1 MFDVLPPGEPDGP
14 GGSGGSGESGFGQF
28 GNLGELRALARNAA
42 GTDLTSCAGDDL
54 IEAFAGLEAAGRAL
68 DAARAHVAAELHRR
82 GVTEQVDGLRT
93 PAALGWRH
101 GLPRPDTGALVA
113 AGTFLDRHPVID
125 RALVDGAVS
134 FAHVRLLAR
143 LHTPRTAATIELI
156 QEQLVTLAR
165 GVRFETW
172 ARDVRSLLAHADA
185 DGTEPPAPGDNH
197 LALTPTGD
205 GAVVLHGELVG
216 EWAVEFRAA
225 LDAEADRLFHRLAS
239 DATTTGEPLLLRRP
253 QLLAL
258 ALVELT
264 RSGRAATSTAGPAP
278 ADVTIVLTTPA
289 ELPAHL
295 EGPVADETGAGWL
308 TRLTAHTLD
317 RTRLHHSTA
326 ALLTCD
332 ARHRILVEA
341 FTGETLALGRS
352 RRLATPA
359 QRHAAAVR
367 YGGCCFPGCDAPPN
381 WCELHH
387 SPTWESGGTTDLD
400 HLAPLCRHHHST
412 IHRTGWNIE
421 PHSHWG
427 FAVTTPAG
435 RTLPAQQAGRPPDRP
450 PDPA

>member
-1 MFDVLPPGEPDGP
+1 MAVGRRVAPGPTRADLAGWTE
-14 GGSGGSGESGFGQF
+14 
-28 GNLGELRALARNAA
+28 GELLA
-42 GTDLTSCAGDDL
+42 
-54 IEAFAGLEAAGRAL
+54 AFEQTERTRRSL
-68 DAARAHVAAELHRR
+68 DATAANLAHELDRR
-82 GVTEQVDGLRT
+82 GTTTARDGLRT
-93 PAALGWRH
+93 PGWIAWH
-101 GLPRPDTGALVA
+101 FGLPRTDAGALVRMGEFL
-113 AGTFLDRHPVID
+113 AGHPVIEQ
-125 RALVDGAVS
+125 ALLDGTISA
-134 FAHVRLLAR
+134 AHVRLLAR
-143 LHTPRTAATIELI
+143 SCTPRVAEVVHLI
-156 QEQLVTLAR
+156 QGGRYAWAA
-165 GVRFETW
+165 GAAFETW
-172 ARDVRSLLAHADA
+172 ARDVRALLDLADA
-185 DGTEPPAPGDNH
+185 DGGHEPRPQDNH
-197 LALTPTGD
+197 LSVVSDSD
-205 GAVVLHGELVG
+205 GGVLVHGELVG
-216 EWAVEFRAA
+216 EWAAEFRAA

-400 HLAPLCRHHHST
+400 HLAPLC
-412 IHRTGWNIE
+412 
-421 PHSHWG
+421 
-427 FAVTTPAG
+427 
-435 RTLPAQQAGRPPDRP
+435 
-450 PDPA
+450 